1 MANTRYPT
9 GLKAISDGDVDFL
22 VNTISMQMYSGVA
35 VYNAAHDF
43 LDDIAGSKAGSPVTC
58 TITSTAGGLITAT
71 VPAFSPPAVTVIAIV
86 LYKNTTVDS
95 TSQLLAWID
104 QKADGT
110 PISIDGDGSA
120 ITLNWTGPI
129 FSIGGA

>member
-9 GLKAISDGDVDFL
+9 GLKALADGDVDLL
-22 VNTISMQMYSGVA
+22 VDTISMQMYSGAA

-43 LDDIAGSKAGSPVTC
+43 LNDIAGSKAGSPVTL
-58 TITSTAGGLITAT
+58 TGKATTGGVLTAT
-71 VPAFSPPAVTVIAIV
+71 VPPFSPPAVTVIAIV

-104 QKADGT
+104 QKSDGT
-110 PISIDGDGSA
+110 PIDIDGDGSA

-129 FSIGGA
+129 YSIGGA